1 MQVDICETRI
11 SIKENGKFKA
21 LRPCAIL
28 GHIFRQCVWK
38 VGLHLGTEQVIVTF
52 FPPQRQPLQFANLCL
67 LSEITD
73 IKQHLY

>member
-52 FPPQRQPLQFANLCL
+52 FPPQRATTLICQSL
-67 LSEITD
+67 LAFWN
-73 IKQHLY
+73 Y